1 MTTSKPIANSPL
13 SAAHQRMHSY
23 YSLIKSLILNFET
36 LEDGQSRMRDAYN
49 RNQKHWLK
57 DPLHFGDNSM
67 ITGVQSEFLNV
78 QNQQSQIHEETA
90 GYLNR
95 SIIFQLN
102 KLKKEVKHWLQSHGD
117 LFSKNEKEARRDYD
131 DRLQHEAK
139 LNESLINAKGE
150 SPSFEV
156 GDPWLHEMAVKRCIF
171 NQQEHH
177 RLRLQDAAA
186 RLKASININ
195 SKLQTIFG
203 SLKNNSVLDSTFLP
217 VRTVVENLDSAK
229 EWQTFS
235 STLPTEPEPEVNT
248 NFHGMNEPLSK
259 IVKSGVVHRPKHILK
274 GSKTCFLVLTAA
286 GWLYEFEN
294 EHQLQNFNTNYE
306 HRLFLRDCSLS
317 PVIDDGNYNAIS
329 VEDANSWQSEISKF
343 SKNVFLNSVPAAA
356 VIGGVSENSTLGSA
370 ENGAVPATLGNDN
383 SVPATVAVG
392 SAAGAVGATGAAGA
406 ASHTAPTEEA
416 APERGVPGG
425 STRAESFE
433 TAPGVVAETT
443 PTLPGAFVDNQADK
457 RNMNTTETPEKVNSI
472 NTDGNM
478 NTTGTMENES
488 AGQNRTIV
496 ESPVSE
502 TNDTN
507 LKNEKQELPEQAFND
522 NAKGDKTSR
531 LADVQIAGG
540 NENEKNAN
548 TAAPGHVEDE
558 KGLKKK
564 GTLKRVLSLFGKK

>member
-156 GDPWLHEMAVKRCIF
+156 GDPWLHEMAECQLF
-171 NQQEHH
+171 E
-177 RLRLQDAAA
+177 
-186 RLKASININ
+186 SIIIA
-195 SKLQTIFG
+195 KLQTIFG

-383 SVPATVAVG
+383 SVPATVAAG
-392 SAAGAVGATGAAGA
+392 SAAGAAGAAG
-406 ASHTAPTEEA
+406 HTAPTEEA

-478 NTTGTMENES
+478 NTTGTMENDS
-488 AGQNRTIV
+488 AGRNRTIV